1 MNRYSELM
9 FNNYEDLE
17 EQEDLINSS
26 DLYNYY
32 KNEKNNKKRKSM
44 EELEIENFKKTL
56 FSIIRVFNIKKIMEL
71 DDFYFS
77 EDFWNSELKFVLYYK
92 PKDLIIS
99 KDGRRFEEFIIDCAL
114 DYKKRQIDLE
124 ITPLYV
130 LLNIIIKSDKF
141 NLNDIEKEKLK
152 NI

>member
-1 MNRYSELM
+1 MNKYSELM

-32 KNEKNNKKRKSM
+32 NVEKEVKKRKTM
-44 EELEIENFKKTL
+44 EELEIESFKKSL
-56 FSIIRVFNIKKIMEL
+56 FGIIRVFNIEKIMDL

-77 EDFWNSELKFVLYYK
+77 EEFCNSQLKFVLSYK
-92 PKDLIIS
+92 PEDLIIS

-114 DYKKRQIDLE
+114 DYKKREIDLE

-130 LLNIIIKSDKF
+130 LLNIMINSDKF

>member
-1 MNRYSELM
+1 MNKYSELM

-32 KNEKNNKKRKSM
+32 NVEKEVKKRKTM
-44 EELEIENFKKTL
+44 EELEIESFKKSL
-56 FSIIRVFNIKKIMEL
+56 FGIIRVFNIEKIMDL

-77 EDFWNSELKFVLYYK
+77 EEFWNSQLKFVLSYK
-92 PKDLIIS
+92 PEDLIIS
-99 KDGRRFEEFIIDCAL
+99 KDRRRFEEFIIDCAL
-114 DYKKRQIDLE
+114 DYKKREIDLE

-130 LLNIIIKSDKF
+130 LLNIMINSDKF